1 MLFNDGL
8 VLITTMM
15 SENTADH
22 DALTSQLVGYV
33 SRLRLREFHLQ
44 TIPPQSLH
52 NLEVRGIMEI
62 TDDTLGHHLTNPLNL
77 LQFLKSRMHQGIDIF
92 EMTGQQL
99 RRCLSYKSD
108 TQGKD
113 HALKR
118 HLLRGGNAI
127 HDPLGRLRPTAITID
142 LLHVDVIQI
151 GNVMDESLTIVVI
164 DGLRAQ

>member
-1 MLFNDGL
+1 MSIMDSRCTDGILYLQPKGRIDSANAQAAEEEITAAIARPHAGL
-8 VLITTMM
+8 VVD
-15 SENTADH
+15 ADELQYISS
-22 DALTSQLVGYV
+22 AGLRVI
-33 SRLRLREFHLQ
+33 LRLRKKEKDMK
-44 TIPPQSLH
+44 IVNASP
-52 NLEVRGIMEI
+52 EVY
-62 TDDTLGHHLTNPLNL
+62 
-77 LQFLKSRMHQGIDIF
+77 DIF

-99 RRCLSYKSD
+99 RRRLSYKSD

-151 GNVMDESLTIVVI
+151 GNVMDEFLTIVVI